1 MKFVHCLEIGKP
13 LETHDFPLYR
23 EKDESPAQIE
33 LSSIPWEFEVSS
45 CPTEQYTVSS
55 QNLKLGIAS

>member
-1 MKFVHCLEIGKP
+1 MLPKKTIKITGKEMKFIHCLEIGKP

-33 LSSIPWEFEVSS
+33 LSSIP
-45 CPTEQYTVSS
+45 
-55 QNLKLGIAS
+55 

>member
-1 MKFVHCLEIGKP
+1 MKFIHCLEIGKP

-45 CPTEQYTVSS
+45 CPTEQNTV
-55 QNLKLGIAS
+55 